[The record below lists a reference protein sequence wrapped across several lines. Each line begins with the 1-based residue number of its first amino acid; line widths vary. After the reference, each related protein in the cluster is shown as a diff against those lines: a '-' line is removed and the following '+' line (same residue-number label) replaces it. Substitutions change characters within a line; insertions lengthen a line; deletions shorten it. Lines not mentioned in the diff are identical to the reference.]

1 MLKQSGDSVENH
13 FIKHLRSIKQQ
24 IDKQNAHKDEL
35 QDEKTQEKILNQDS
49 QKILKI
55 RLKRIIANN
64 KEKLKVLDDYIRKM
78 QNIDEQFG
86 KIKEFSGIQDLN
98 DIADTFIKSDQQ
110 NYQLYNYIDS
120 LNQEIDHMREEN
132 QALELRIVQQQ
143 VLRLIILSEATN
155 RRRAHRLRK
164 HLQGGAPA
172 AEDLPEDRGAVKP
185 LCRHQI
191 IRDFQDTLKKTQPIF
206 YVPL

>member
-1 MLKQSGDSVENH
+1 MENH

-24 IDKQNAHKDEL
+24 IDKQNAHKNEL

-132 QALELRIVQQQ
+132 QSLELRIVQQQ
-143 VLRLIILSEATN
+143 VFYIM
-155 RRRAHRLRK
+155 
-164 HLQGGAPA
+164 
-172 AEDLPEDRGAVKP
+172 
-185 LCRHQI
+185 
-191 IRDFQDTLKKTQPIF
+191 DFNLKKQIDDVRIDFESTSKEELQQQKIF
-206 YVPL
+206 QKIEER